1 MPRGQHEGHEVS
13 ALEAALARRVRRRR
27 DRALVEAVELGDIL
41 DQDREVVG
49 VGEEILLESRR
60 EAGQS
65 LVELAQARLALL
77 VEPGA
82 GDRELRVVPLDEVP

>member
-13 ALEAALARRVRRRR
+13 ALEAALARRVCRRR

-49 VGEEILLESRR
+49 VGEEVLLESRR